1 MASDTSQ
8 ENYAN
13 LFFNYKIWANSEIRT
28 FALSKRWG
36 PQTHLCPPPTFES
49 GGTCPPCHPSP
60 TPLSTKVKHLFWT
73 CLLSFSRSVRI
84 YSKRDVI
91 YTIDRMAFHK
101 TNTHVLQC
109 TIKLIWLDVYWN
121 LMLDK
126 ICISFYQL
134 RCYQLLFKELCMNTP
149 NRNQFDTWIV
159 HHACW
164 FY

>member
-1 MASDTSQ
+1 MQICFLITKYEQ
-8 ENYAN
+8 IVKLEH
-13 LFFNYKIWANSEIRT
+13 L
-28 FALSKRWG
+28 
-36 PQTHLCPPPTFES
+36 LCPKGGGHKPTLPPFSFAPEYKSKTFILDM
-49 GGTCPPCHPSP
+49 P
-60 TPLSTKVKHLFWT
+60 V
-73 CLLSFSRSVRI
+73 SRSVRI

-101 TNTHVLQC
+101 TNTHDLQC

-121 LMLDK
+121 LMTDK
-126 ICISFYQL
+126 ICISFYQF

-164 FY
+164 FYLMPR

>member
-1 MASDTSQ
+1 MQ
-8 ENYAN
+8 ICF
-13 LFFNYKIWANSEIRT
+13 LIIRYEQIVK
-28 FALSKRWG
+28 LE
-36 PQTHLCPPPTFES
+36 HLLCPKGGGHKPTCAPPPPHFWKWGHVATLPPFSYAPEYKSKTFILDM
-49 GGTCPPCHPSP
+49 
-60 TPLSTKVKHLFWT
+60 PL
-73 CLLSFSRSVRI
+73 SRSVRI

-101 TNTHVLQC
+101 TNTHDLQC

-121 LMLDK
+121 LMSDK
-126 ICISFYQL
+126 ICISFYQF

-159 HHACW
+159 HHACE

>member
-1 MASDTSQ
+1 MQ
-8 ENYAN
+8 IC
-13 LFFNYKIWANSEIRT
+13 FFNHKIWANSEIRT

-36 PQTHLCPPPTFES
+36 PQNHLCPLPHFWKWGHVPSLPPFSYAPEYKSKTFILDM
-49 GGTCPPCHPSP
+49 
-60 TPLSTKVKHLFWT
+60 PLNQ
-73 CLLSFSRSVRI
+73 SVRI

-101 TNTHVLQC
+101 TNTHDLQC
-109 TIKLIWLDVYWN
+109 TIKLIWLDVYWK
-121 LMLDK
+121 LMSDK
-126 ICISFYQL
+126 ICISFYQF

-149 NRNQFDTWIV
+149 NRDQFDTWIV